1 MPKETY
7 VAEFKILSKK
17 FARQPEKKHY
27 RWYNSW
33 LSSLDLIP
41 ILKNS
46 SYNCYPLEISQVV
59 EERHMIALLPEN
71 IKRLCKFQALFYYS
85 NWCTQL

>member
-7 VAEFKILSKK
+7 VAEFKIFSKK
-17 FARQPEKKHY
+17 FVRRPEKKHY
-27 RWYNSW
+27 RLYNSW
-33 LSSLDLIP
+33 LSGLDLIP

-46 SYNCYPLEISQVV
+46 SYNCYPLEITQAV

-71 IKRLCKFQALFYYS
+71 IKHLCK
-85 NWCTQL
+85 